1 MNSDK
6 IMNQGIDN
14 EEITIDLAELFFVL
28 WSRIH
33 VILLAGILLALVSFV
48 GTKLLVTPKYTSDT
62 KIYVLT
68 KQDSNAGV
76 TVNDLQTG
84 TYLTKDYMELVKSRP
99 VLEQVIAVLN
109 LDMTSE
115 ELSEM
120 ITVENTAD
128 TRILTIRVESEDP
141 KEAKAIADAVCESVS
156 VQIPEIMNADSV
168 NTVEEG
174 NLPTSPSSPN
184 LMKNMAL
191 GGLLGLLLAI
201 GIIAL
206 IYILDDT
213 VKTPEDVENF
223 LGLNV
228 LTSIPISEGF
238 KKTKKVKGMSA
249 KKLMRNMKR

>member
-1 MNSDK
+1 
-6 IMNQGIDN
+6 
-14 EEITIDLAELFFVL
+14 
-28 WSRIH
+28 
-33 VILLAGILLALVSFV
+33 
-48 GTKLLVTPKYTSDT
+48 VTPKYTSDT

-115 ELSEM
+115 ELSGM

-141 KEAKAIADAVCESVS
+141 KEAKAIADAVRESVS

>member
-1 MNSDK
+1 
-6 IMNQGIDN
+6 MNQGIDN
-14 EEITIDLAELFFVL
+14 EESTIDLAELFFVL

>member
-1 MNSDK
+1 
-6 IMNQGIDN
+6 MNQGIDN

>member
-1 MNSDK
+1 MNSDR
-6 IMNQGIDN
+6 IMNRENDN
-14 EEITIDLAELFFVL
+14 DEITIDLAELFFVL
-28 WSRIH
+28 WSKIH
-33 VILLAGILLALVSFV
+33 VILLTGILLALVSFV

-68 KQDSNAGV
+68 KQDSSAGV

-84 TYLTKDYMELVKSRP
+84 AYLTKDYMELVKSRP

-109 LDMTSE
+109 LDIQTE
-115 ELSEM
+115 QLSQM
-120 ITVENTAD
+120 ITVENASD

-141 KEAKAIADAVCESVS
+141 KEAKAIADAVRESVGI
-156 VQIPEIMNADSV
+156 QITKIMDADSV
-168 NTVEEG
+168 NTIEEG

-191 GGLLGLLLAI
+191 GGILGIVLAI
-201 GIIAL
+201 GIIVL
-206 IYILDDT
+206 IYVLDDT
-213 VKTPEDVENF
+213 LKTPEDVENF

-228 LTSIPISEGF
+228 LTSIPVSEGF
-238 KKTKKVKGMSA
+238 KKSKKVKGMSA

>member
-1 MNSDK
+1 M
-6 IMNQGIDN
+6 
-14 EEITIDLAELFFVL
+14 
-28 WSRIH
+28 
-33 VILLAGILLALVSFV
+33 
-48 GTKLLVTPKYTSDT
+48 TPKYTSDT

-115 ELSEM
+115 ELSGM

-141 KEAKAIADAVCESVS
+141 KEAKAIADAVRESVS

>member
-33 VILLAGILLALVSFV
+33 VILLAGILLALASFV

-84 TYLTKDYMELVKSRP
+84 TYLTKDYMELVKIRP

-115 ELSEM
+115 ELSGM

>member
-1 MNSDK
+1 
-6 IMNQGIDN
+6 
-14 EEITIDLAELFFVL
+14 
-28 WSRIH
+28 
-33 VILLAGILLALVSFV
+33 
-48 GTKLLVTPKYTSDT
+48 
-62 KIYVLT
+62 
-68 KQDSNAGV
+68 
-76 TVNDLQTG
+76 
-84 TYLTKDYMELVKSRP
+84 MELVKSRP